1 MEDSQRNLKVIFWN
15 APTQPLYFRFRRV
28 FRAFQETLEPPPA
41 RHHRQQLSF
50 ARNQTELASPVTAHT
65 QQIGSEKVT
74 SMLRY
79 FFHNDIIRS
88 PRHKHFLLNENDP
101 STFVALLIV
110 RCSRKD
116 IHVRYISSFFFLLY
130 SLTLYI
136 EASDSYYVTSIVHD
150 VTAPMPV

>member
-1 MEDSQRNLKVIFWN
+1 MRTILS
-15 APTQPLYFRFRRV
+15 PL
-28 FRAFQETLEPPPA
+28 
-41 RHHRQQLSF
+41 
-50 ARNQTELASPVTAHT
+50 
-65 QQIGSEKVT
+65 
-74 SMLRY
+74 LR
-79 FFHNDIIRS
+79 
-88 PRHKHFLLNENDP
+88 
-101 STFVALLIV
+101 LLIV